1 MPTPLRGSTT
11 PVTTP
16 TTPVTTPATA
26 PIAPVTTP
34 TTPAAPARGPAD
46 IYAKA
51 PKALKAQ
58 PALPGAVDL
67 GDLGGAKVSV
77 MPDGMLALGAVPT
90 SLTEQ
95 IRAAKVAVSQA
106 PDNQPFANVSDVQTL
121 KTAATS
127 AAKLY
132 ETLLRPPRNDSEM
145 LEFRAGRAAAMGV
158 IEAAARRAGALGDV
172 DARDGLTLGLMFS
185 AQKEPYRP
193 LKDFVFESSLSR
205 AEKGELSKTR
215 TAEVALYPPKPPYDK
230 WLKDG
235 KISIVHYTDDN
246 GSPRAD
252 NVQLY
257 VDRGFKKKENADGST
272 LLTRKAKDGKPAME
286 VTIPPAPTHD
296 KPPSLFEK
304 MGDASVDM
312 IIYAGHAG
320 YGKRVE
326 DALSKGVSG
335 TGDGKL
341 VMLLQCYGEGSIE
354 SVKRTFPDAQ
364 LMSTRE
370 ASDDNYDLPLLEN
383 MLDGFDKG
391 SGYDTIVK
399 GNTREFNSWVST
411 LEPARP
417 GEEGMNADDIQFY
430 KDHPVETHYFFPN
443 SRKVMIEKLDR
454 DRDGVQDV
462 GDTMFN
468 VVYPKRTDAA
478 GGYDPLD
485 PGAPLDGLE
494 GTAVTAAVG
503 QLNLFAR
510 YAVLPQGLLGN
521 TPWNPEVFQPAGF
534 FEGSSNDLKAFKFE
548 VDQANGKIKVQ
559 VNSNFAHA
567 PAEAM
572 GRMLALEA
580 GQFLSGQANLD
591 KNKAAALSLS
601 MLERIH
607 HQEGD
612 GSSWSS
618 NKVESAEV
626 KEQLLMQRYGLGI
639 SLKDLMAAS
648 GNPDDFT
655 AATFDTLVQKVQ
667 TTPALQGLSTVAP
680 KRATE
685 ALVVPADMQVSGSLE
700 RDALQTLVGRL
711 GVTGTVDANEH
722 QWGTWTSPGSRLVV
736 SMKDAQDKPFYV
748 SIGIDS
754 EGVVRAASRI
764 APPPS

>member
-16 TTPVTTPATA
+16 TPTTPVAPSPTPAT
-26 PIAPVTTP
+26 PTTP
-34 TTPAAPARGPAD
+34 SRPAAPARGPAD

-51 PKALKAQ
+51 PKALKPQ
-58 PALPGAVDL
+58 PALPGAVEL

-77 MPDGMLALGAVPT
+77 LPDGMLALGAVPT

-95 IRAAKVAVSQA
+95 IRAAKIAVSQA
-106 PDNQPFANVSDVQTL
+106 PDNQPFAKVNDVQTL

-145 LEFRAGRAAAMGV
+145 LEFRSGRAAAMGV
-158 IEAAARRAGALGDV
+158 IEAAARRAGQLGDV

-215 TAEVALYPPKPPYDK
+215 TAEVALYPPTPPYDK

-235 KISIVHYTDDN
+235 KISIVHYTDNN

-257 VDRGFKKKENADGST
+257 VDRGFKKKENTDGST

-286 VTIPPAPTHD
+286 VLIPPAPTHD

-370 ASDDNYDLPLLEN
+370 ASDDNYDLPLLVN
-383 MLDGFDKG
+383 MLDGIDKH
-391 SGYDTIVK
+391 SGYDTIAK
-399 GNTREFNSWVST
+399 TNTKEFNSWVKT
-411 LEPARP
+411 LEPAKA
-417 GEEGMNADDIQFY
+417 GDTEGMTADDIQFY

-462 GDTMFN
+462 GDTLFN
-468 VVYPKRTDAA
+468 VVYPKRIDAS

-494 GTAVTAAVG
+494 GTAVTSSVN

-510 YAVLPQGLLGN
+510 YAALPQGLLGS

-534 FEGSSNDLKAFKFE
+534 FEGSSADLKAFKFE
-548 VDQANGKIKVQ
+548 VDAANGKIKVA

-580 GQFLSGQANLD
+580 GQFLSAQARLD
-591 KNKAAALSLS
+591 QNKAAALSLS
-601 MLERIH
+601 LLERMH

-612 GSSWSS
+612 GNSWSS

-626 KEQLLMQRYGLGI
+626 KEQLLMQRYGLAL
-639 SLKDLMAAS
+639 SLKDLMATT

-655 AATFDTLVQKVQ
+655 AATFETLLKKVE
-667 TTPALQGLSTVAP
+667 TTPALQGLATVAP

-711 GVTGTVDANEH
+711 GVTGTVDPNEH

-736 SMKDAQDKPFYV
+736 SMKDAQDKPFSV
-748 SIGIDS
+748 SLGIDS

-764 APPPS
+764 ATP